1 MSRLFAPLAIC
12 TMLAACATSPL
23 DTSRVDSR
31 ATPSQVAGRAV
42 QHGERVQWGGSIV
55 SVDNR
60 GRATWIE
67 VLSYPEAYDGFPNT
81 YRKSTGRFVL
91 RYGGFL
97 EPQDYAPGRL
107 LTVVGTV
114 DSLVTTAVGQTQ
126 FLVPLIQAEQL
137 KLWDKKYGG
146 GAPRL
151 TFGVGIGVGF

>member
-1 MSRLFAPLAIC
+1 MRRLFVPLAVC
-12 TMLAACATSPL
+12 MMLASCATSPL

-31 ATPSQVAGRAV
+31 ATPSQVAGRTV
-42 QHGERVQWGGSIV
+42 QHGERIQWGGSVV
-55 SVDNR
+55 SIDNR
-60 GRATWIE
+60 GRSTWIQ
-67 VLSYPEAYDGFPNT
+67 VLSYPVAYDGFPNT

-114 DSLVTTAVGQTQ
+114 DSMVTTSVGQSR
-126 FLVPLIQAEQL
+126 FLVPLINAEQL
-137 KLWDKKYGG
+137 KLWDRKYDG
-146 GAPRL
+146 GAPRF